1 MNQIL
6 ENRPQTIK
14 ILEENAEEKLLNIGL
29 IVSFWDLTLK
39 AKTTKA
45 KINNWNYIKQKSF
58 CTAKETIHEMKRQPT
73 EQEKIFAYHI
83 FDKGLISRKH
93 IQLMTQ

>member
-45 KINNWNYIKQKSF
+45 K
-58 CTAKETIHEMKRQPT
+58 T
-73 EQEKIFAYHI
+73 EKFREGEGVQEFS
-83 FDKGLISRKH
+83 LN
-93 IQLMTQ
+93 T

>member
-58 CTAKETIHEMKRQPT
+58 CTARDNKQKWKGNLQVG
-73 EQEKIFAYHI
+73 EKAC
-83 FDKGLISRKH
+83 KPRVR
-93 IQLMTQ
+93 